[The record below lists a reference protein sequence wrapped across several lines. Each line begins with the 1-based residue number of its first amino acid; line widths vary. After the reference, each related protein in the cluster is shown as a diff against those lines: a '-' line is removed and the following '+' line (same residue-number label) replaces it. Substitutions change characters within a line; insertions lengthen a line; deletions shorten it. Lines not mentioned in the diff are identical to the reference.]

1 MTLKINVK
9 SNFAFKYH
17 KIEVISQN
25 TGEFLRDDATL
36 SLLLM
41 LPDNHH

>member
-25 TGEFLRDDATL
+25 TGEFLSGWRYAEFTLNATR
-36 SLLLM
+36 
-41 LPDNHH
+41 